1 MIIGVEHLSN
11 IDEKNSMEYNKNQES
26 GIGVDYY
33 SPFQHKYPIITE
45 SEFETRNPVGPVP
58 GTV

>member
-1 MIIGVEHLSN
+1 MEKVSN
-11 IDEKNSMEYNKNQES
+11 TDEKNSLEDNKNQES

-33 SPFQHKYPIITE
+33 SPFQHKYPIIIE